1 MQRIVFECTATNSA
15 TVTNSA
21 TNSSHNA
28 EKIFLKA
35 ARNIHS
41 YAFVERD
48 VRLARKGAID
58 DVDSG
63 TVCQC
68 KELYLSAL
76 SPIPHPNSHQFPNSV
91 LQFRVVTNS
100 VSQTL
105 EGELVYSEGACL

>member
-1 MQRIVFECTATNSA
+1 MQRIVFECT
-15 TVTNSA
+15 VTNS

-76 SPIPHPNSHQFPNSV
+76 SPIPCRH
-91 LQFRVVTNS
+91 QFRVTDAGGRVG
-100 VSQTL
+100 L
-105 EGELVYSEGACL
+105 